1 MDSLIGSETYKWTRR
16 KTGDC
21 IIKKLILRV
30 SENWTSVTSDFSSFQ
45 FVNFPLSWH
54 AAEYSNLYG
63 VFLAKLL
70 QYTSKCDFLFFTSLI
85 LRIELSNHGLLKV
98 KLFSL
103 PNFYLRNHD
112 FVHWHDG
119 LTLMRPLFIY
129 GITECR
135 HHRMWP
141 CQIFFLVWTKRRV
154 RGTRE
159 SGNDNL
165 SAGHVHWH
173 PVFGW
178 VRVAK

>member
-129 GITECR
+129 GITECEASPNVR

-141 CQIFFLVWTKRRV
+141 CQICFRLNKKT
-154 RGTRE
+154 GT
-159 SGNDNL
+159 
-165 SAGHVHWH
+165 WH
-173 PVFGW
+173 PW
-178 VRVAK
+178 IRKW